1 MISWTDLLNSKSDL
15 TKIPKASHLSYSS
28 LKSPEVVVWNVTSHC
43 NLSCRHCYFEATPQ
57 KGSSELNTEG
67 ARDFIRD
74 LAMLKVPALLFSG
87 GEPLLR
93 RDIFELGRFAR
104 DSGIRPVLS
113 TNGTLITDKTA
124 KRIKEAGFSYVG
136 VSLDGMEKINDEFRK
151 KQGAFSLAMAGIR
164 NCKKANLKV
173 GLRFTLTKYNFKD
186 LPDIFELV
194 EKESIPRLCIY
205 HLVYTGR
212 GDNLRNKDLTYKEKR
227 QILELIWQKT
237 LNFHKKGLDIE
248 ILTVDNHS
256 DGVWIY
262 QRLRKKNPIQAKL
275 VLELLKI
282 QGGNNSGIRIGAVD
296 NYGNVYAD
304 QFLRTRPLGN
314 IRNRR
319 FSDIWQDDNNS
330 FLQALRDRKPLLRG
344 KCQRCNYFVLC
355 NGNFRARAEAVS
367 GDIWQ
372 EDPGCYLTEEEIKE
386 L

>member
-15 TKIPKASHLSYSS
+15 TKIPKKSHLRYSS
-28 LKSPEVVVWNVTSHC
+28 LKSPQVVAWNVTSHC
-43 NLSCRHCYFEATPQ
+43 NLSCRHCYFEATPR
-57 KGSSELNTEG
+57 KELNELSTEE
-67 ARDFIRD
+67 AKDFIRD
-74 LAMLKVPALLFSG
+74 LAILKVPALLFSG

-93 RDIFELGRFAR
+93 RDIFKLGRFAR

-136 VSLDGMEKINDEFRK
+136 VSLDGMERINDEFRK
-151 KQGAFSLAMAGIR
+151 KQGAFSLAMCGIR

-186 LPDIFELV
+186 LSDIFELI

-212 GDNLRNKDLTYKEKR
+212 AGNLRNKDLTHKEKR

-237 LNFHKKGLDIE
+237 LNSHKKGLNIE

-262 QRLRKKNPIQAKL
+262 LRLRKRNPSQAKRA
-275 VLELLKI
+275 LELLKI

-304 QFLRTRPLGN
+304 QFLRTHPLGN

-330 FLQALRDRKPLLRG
+330 FLQALRDRKPLLKG
-344 KCQRCNYFVLC
+344 KCRRCNYFVLC
-355 NGNFRARAEAVS
+355 NGNFRARAEVVS